1 MARKPKILI
10 IEDDPIIREELRTC
24 LEGAGYEA
32 DILTDFANG
41 ARKALK
47 AAPDLILLDVSLPGI
62 SGLVICQEIR
72 RSSQV
77 PIIFVTAKNTPMDEL
92 NGILRGGDD
101 YVSKPY
107 QLPVLLARIGAV
119 LKRTMGAAHAGEGTA
134 DMPLKPEFNGIVL
147 DTAAARLIK
156 GDQTADLTKNEVKIL
171 YCLYEHPGKFVS
183 REDIIDYLWDNEV
196 FIDDNTLSVHVTRIR
211 NKLKGLGVEDFIET
225 RRGMGYRLH

>member
-119 LKRTMGAAHAGEGTA
+119 LKRTMGRP
-134 DMPLKPEFNGIVL
+134 M
-147 DTAAARLIK
+147 
-156 GDQTADLTKNEVKIL
+156 
-171 YCLYEHPGKFVS
+171 PGKG
-183 REDIIDYLWDNEV
+183 RQICP
-196 FIDDNTLSVHVTRIR
+196 
-211 NKLKGLGVEDFIET
+211 
-225 RRGMGYRLH
+225 